1 LTGYSF
7 GNVTPGVHYHSS
19 MNKNLGK
26 IGKIIGQ
33 DSISVKVRF
42 DNNVCFYPISVAQ
55 HHITTEKEYQKSK
68 LIETMKDRIVTK
80 KRDSSVDF
88 LINAITI
95 DRMFKAFTP
104 SQWNEVYKR
113 AEQLHQEEIEEAF
126 CHGDVCGELPKD
138 ELYEYAKEY
147 YNDNYNKK

>member
-1 LTGYSF
+1 MKDYVNKYMTGFSF
-7 GNVTPGVHYHSS
+7 GNVTPGVRYHSS

-68 LIETMKDRIVTK
+68 LIEIMKGDE
-80 KRDSSVDF
+80 D
-88 LINAITI
+88 LGL
-95 DRMFKAFTP
+95 
-104 SQWNEVYKR
+104 Y
-113 AEQLHQEEIEEAF
+113 EQEIEKQSTDYAHNYFEMHETNNYKALKQGFEA
-126 CHGDVCGELPKD
+126 GANWAINKL
-138 ELYEYAKEY
+138 
-147 YNDNYNKK
+147 NKK

>member
-1 LTGYSF
+1 MKDYVNKHMKGFRFGSGTTG
-7 GNVTPGVHYHSS
+7 VRYHSS

-68 LIETMKDRIVTK
+68 LIEIMKGDEE
-80 KRDSSVDF
+80 
-88 LINAITI
+88 LGL
-95 DRMFKAFTP
+95 
-104 SQWNEVYKR
+104 Y
-113 AEQLHQEEIEEAF
+113 EQEIEKQSIHYANNYFDMFETNSYKTLRKGFEA
-126 CHGDVCGELPKD
+126 G
-138 ELYEYAKEY
+138 AKWAIAQQ
-147 YNDNYNKK
+147 NKK